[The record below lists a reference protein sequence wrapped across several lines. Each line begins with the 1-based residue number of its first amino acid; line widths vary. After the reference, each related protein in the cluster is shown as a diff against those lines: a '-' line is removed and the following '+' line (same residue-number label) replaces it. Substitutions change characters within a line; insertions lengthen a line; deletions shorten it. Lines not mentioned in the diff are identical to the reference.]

1 MEQDPINNL
10 ELAIMELEF
19 KRTTHELTRI
29 IPSINPIFAQRLTY
43 FLVETRRAA
52 FAQAGQSI
60 TLRQVLA
67 YFHVTYM
74 TYYDWRFKWYH
85 LLPSNVKKWLN

>member
-1 MEQDPINNL
+1 MEQNPINSL

-19 KRTTHELTRI
+19 NRTTHELTRYV
-29 IPSINPIFAQRLTY
+29 PSIDDIFAQRLTY
-43 FLVETRRAA
+43 FLIETRRAA
-52 FAQAGQSI
+52 FAQANQMS
-60 TLRQVLA
+60 TLKNILA
-67 YFHVTYM
+67 YFHVSYM

>member
-1 MEQDPINNL
+1 MEQDPINKL

-19 KRTTHELTRI
+19 NRTTHELSRI
-29 IPSINPIFAQRLTY
+29 IPSINHIFAQRLTY
-43 FLVETRRAA
+43 FLIETRRAA
-52 FAQAGQSI
+52 FAQSGQTI
-60 TLRQVLA
+60 TLKQVLA